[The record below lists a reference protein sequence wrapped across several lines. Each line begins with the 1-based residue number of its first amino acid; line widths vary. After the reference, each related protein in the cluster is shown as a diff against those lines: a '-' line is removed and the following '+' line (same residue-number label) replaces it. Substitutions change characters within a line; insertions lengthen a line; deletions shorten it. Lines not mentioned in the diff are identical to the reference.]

1 MTLANDIVVNTA
13 VGSDNAGALRVDTAG
28 HVVSGKV
35 TANLAALHIA
45 NGGSI
50 SLTGQVTGAAGLILE
65 RGITVTLANATASA
79 NDYAGDTVVNLG
91 AANGRSATLRLG
103 GANQIPTGA
112 NAGNVTVSSSGT
124 GVGLLDLN
132 GYDQRINGL
141 SGNGIVDGR
150 SGGSAGTNTLTV
162 GDNDAT
168 STFAGIIRN
177 SVGTLAL
184 TKTGNGLLSLE
195 GDNTYDGATT
205 IEAGTLQIVG
215 RLGRGAVTIASGAT
229 LEINRSNDYSTAGGQ
244 SFSGAGRLVKN
255 GAGNLTFA
263 YATISDEPLVSGLQ
277 NLEINGG
284 VVRTDNWARWKSD
297 LNLTV
302 NGTGV
307 FEMWNTT
314 TSLGTLNGNG
324 TVRNTVNYGDYAS
337 GAAYATNNLSIAAG
351 NFAGTITDNGNG
363 NGPNTGT
370 TGDTRINLIK
380 TGSGTLTLS
389 AANTYGGTT
398 TVNGGRLVVTH
409 ASALGA
415 GTVTINAGTLQ
426 VDAATPLGNAINV
439 NNGGELGGKGS
450 TGSVTVAAGG
460 ALSPGASPGVLNAG
474 NLTLAGG
481 STINWQVHDATGT
494 AGVGYDQLMVSGMLD
509 LSQANPNS
517 RILLRISSLAG
528 LNTAGDA
535 LNFGAPDGVASIR
548 TFQFGQAGG
557 ITLNNGQNISDV
569 FAFDVSG
576 FTYSDGSSS
585 NAALWSINWNEDTG
599 AITLTA
605 VPEPSTYGIGLGALA
620 LAAAALRRRRKQ
632 TPAS

>member
-1 MTLANDIVVNTA
+1 
-13 VGSDNAGALRVDTAG
+13 
-28 HVVSGKV
+28 
-35 TANLAALHIA
+35 
-45 NGGSI
+45 
-50 SLTGQVTGAAGLILE
+50 
-65 RGITVTLANATASA
+65 
-79 NDYAGDTVVNLG
+79 
-91 AANGRSATLRLG
+91 
-103 GANQIPTGA
+103 
-112 NAGNVTVSSSGT
+112 
-124 GVGLLDLN
+124 
-132 GYDQRINGL
+132 
-141 SGNGIVDGR
+141 
-150 SGGSAGTNTLTV
+150 
-162 GDNDAT
+162 
-168 STFAGIIRN
+168 
-177 SVGTLAL
+177 
-184 TKTGNGLLSLE
+184 
-195 GDNTYDGATT
+195 
-205 IEAGTLQIVG
+205 
-215 RLGRGAVTIASGAT
+215 
-229 LEINRSNDYSTAGGQ
+229 
-244 SFSGAGRLVKN
+244 
-255 GAGNLTFA
+255 
-263 YATISDEPLVSGLQ
+263 
-277 NLEINGG
+277 
-284 VVRTDNWARWKSD
+284 
-297 LNLTV
+297 
-302 NGTGV
+302 
-307 FEMWNTT
+307 
-314 TSLGTLNGNG
+314 
-324 TVRNTVNYGDYAS
+324 
-337 GAAYATNNLSIAAG
+337 
-351 NFAGTITDNGNG
+351 
-363 NGPNTGT
+363 
-370 TGDTRINLIK
+370 
-380 TGSGTLTLS
+380 
-389 AANTYGGTT
+389 
-398 TVNGGRLVVTH
+398 VVTH

-426 VDAATPLGNAINV
+426 VDAATPLGNAITV

-535 LNFGAPDGVASIR
+535 LNFGAPYGVASIR